1 MYANKA
7 SRSSASRQVTD
18 ALLQVI
24 TEQNASLDE
33 HLERVSQLAGTLAV
47 ALGQPDHEVRRIRLA
62 AKLHDVGKTAIPAA
76 ILAKPGPLDEREWEF
91 MRRHPS
97 IGARIVSAAPAL
109 KNTAELIHPSHER
122 IDGRLKPLANDAPS
136 GHRQSCSHGRAVC
149 CSLCASCREVAVVD
163 ISKDVVV

>member
-122 IDGRLKPLANDAPS
+122 ITDASSRSPTT
-136 GHRQSCSHGRAVC
+136 HRPVTDSRVLMAEP
-149 CSLCASCREVAVVD
+149 CAARYAPAAARSR
-163 ISKDVVV
+163 